1 MILDVQFSFKLHLCC
16 YNFIDFHAIFRL
28 CDVMVQMGFEFL
40 FGNKGW
46 MEFHVDGTNS
56 TWNLLWHFTNRKDN
70 NPPKFITIEL

>member
-1 MILDVQFSFKLHLCC
+1 MGGASSIKLLQFNKSHKLSMILDVQFSFKLHLCC

-56 TWNLLWHFTNRKDN
+56 T
-70 NPPKFITIEL
+70 